1 MLTPWMQDGLTA
13 LILAAQNGHLPIVQ
27 ELLNRGANT
36 DLQNTV
42 MRGDGVGGGGGN
54 EGWVHACWVGCGLG
68 LGSDA
73 DKFQLKS

>member
-1 MLTPWMQDGLTA
+1 MQKGDTA
-13 LILAAQNGHLPIVQ
+13 LIWAALNGHLSIVQ

-42 MRGDGVGGGGGN
+42 MRGDGVGGGGN
-54 EGWVHACWVGCGLG
+54 EGWVHAWWVGCGLG

-73 DKFQLKS
+73 DKFKLKS